1 MQPRS
6 PRVEILLSVARRICR
21 GGADLNP
28 QVRFFDFRPADRVH
42 CHCSLGSFIRHGG
55 RGQSRCRVHDDVQRY
70 EQILAEDFISSLPD
84 CLLRNEKQFLEMMAV
99 PRPFTELKM
108 DDVRIRLLGDFATIH
123 SHMTFRTKDGV
134 LRQGRYTDDC
144 QRRDGKWLCVAANV
158 IAEGL

>member
-1 MQPRS
+1 M
-6 PRVEILLSVARRICR
+6 
-21 GGADLNP
+21 
-28 QVRFFDFRPADRVH
+28 
-42 CHCSLGSFIRHGG
+42 
-55 RGQSRCRVHDDVQRY
+55 
-70 EQILAEDFISSLPD
+70 SSLPD
-84 CLLRNEKQFLEMMAV
+84 CLLRNKKQFLETMAA

-144 QRRDGKWLCVAANV
+144 DGKWLCVAANV

>member
-1 MQPRS
+1 
-6 PRVEILLSVARRICR
+6 
-21 GGADLNP
+21 
-28 QVRFFDFRPADRVH
+28 
-42 CHCSLGSFIRHGG
+42 
-55 RGQSRCRVHDDVQRY
+55 VHDDVQRY
-70 EQILAEDFISSLPD
+70 EQILAEDFMSSLPD

-134 LRQGRYTDDC
+134 LRQGRYTDDW

>member
-1 MQPRS
+1 MLTQ
-6 PRVEILLSVARRICR
+6 LN
-21 GGADLNP
+21 ADYLASDQN
-28 QVRFFDFRPADRVH
+28 
-42 CHCSLGSFIRHGG
+42 G
-55 RGQSRCRVHDDVQRY
+55 DVQRY
-70 EQILAEDFISSLPD
+70 EQILAEDFMSSLPD
-84 CLLRNEKQFLEMMAV
+84 FLLRNKKQFLEMMAA

-134 LRQGRYTDDC
+134 LRQGRYTDDW